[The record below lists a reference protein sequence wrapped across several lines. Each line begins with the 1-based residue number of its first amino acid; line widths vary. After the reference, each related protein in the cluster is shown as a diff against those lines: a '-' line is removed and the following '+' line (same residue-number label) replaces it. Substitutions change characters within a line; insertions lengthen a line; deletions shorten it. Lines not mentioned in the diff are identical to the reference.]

1 MTSLKKR
8 SGRTAAACVL
18 PSDAAPPEARFALT
32 PSLDRHLQTLAWCQ
46 LEEARGAPVR
56 DAGIEAAARAA
67 APDLPGRIAA
77 RAAAFAGREGI
88 AVLLGRHQAR
98 ERALRR
104 LLCLAGVVAGI
115 VAARF
120 LPEGLP
126 ARANVVALLGA
137 LLLPN
142 LLSLALWLGLQA
154 GAALRGRGVA
164 ATWLG
169 EALERLADRA
179 GSALPGGG
187 DEAARAVQRAL
198 REFHFDHPA
207 GRARLAGLSHLF
219 WLFLALG
226 SMLGCWWLLMLRQVD
241 FHWGSTLLTE
251 DQVARA
257 LALVGAP
264 LGWLGLAVPDAA
276 DIAASRVDA
285 GPQPSGLRMRWGWFV
300 LGSLGVWGVLPRL
313 AALLACLLGGRW
325 FLRRTRLDLA
335 RPGFLRLRELLAP
348 PVPASRILDA
358 DDAPTGPREVV
369 DEAPPAPPPAGSA
382 WLTLERALPV
392 GADARDL
399 GAVLDRGGQQ
409 RVLAALADAQDWPAL
424 VIQAPLVVTPDR
436 GLVQFV
442 AALVAAARRPVYLRV
457 ADDGHTGFGAAERA
471 ARIDDW
477 RSLAHAAGIPPARVD
492 ACGVTAP

>member
-1 MTSLKKR
+1 M
-8 SGRTAAACVL
+8 
-18 PSDAAPPEARFALT
+18 T
-32 PSLDRHLQTLAWCQ
+32 PSLDRHLQTQAWCQ

-56 DAGIEAAARAA
+56 DAAIEVAARAA

-77 RAAAFAGREGI
+77 RAAAFASREEI
-88 AVLLGRHQAR
+88 AALLRRHRVR
-98 ERALRR
+98 ERAGRR
-104 LLCLAGVVAGI
+104 LLCLAGLAAGI

-120 LPEGLP
+120 LPEGP
-126 ARANVVALLGA
+126 AARANVVALLGA

-169 EALERLADRA
+169 EALERLVDRA
-179 GSALPGGG
+179 GSALPGGRG
-187 DEAARAVQRAL
+187 EAARAVQRAL
-198 REFHFDHPA
+198 REFHFEHPA
-207 GRARLAGLSHLF
+207 GRARLASLSHLF

-264 LGWLGLAVPDAA
+264 LGGLGLAVPDTA
-276 DIAASRVDA
+276 DIAASRLDA
-285 GPQPSGLRMRWGWFV
+285 GSQPSGLRMRWAWFV

-313 AALLACLLGGRW
+313 VALLACLLAGRW

-348 PVPASRILDA
+348 PAPASRILDA
-358 DDAPTGPREVV
+358 DDAPDGPRVLV
-369 DEAPPAPPPAGSA
+369 DEALPAPPPAGSA
-382 WLTLERALPV
+382 WVTLERTLPV
-392 GADARDL
+392 GADALDF
-399 GAVLDRGGQQ
+399 GAVLDRSGQQ
-409 RVLAALADAQDWPAL
+409 RVLAALAAAQDWPAL
-424 VIQAPLVVTPDR
+424 VVQAPLVVTPDR
-436 GLVQFV
+436 GIAQFV

-457 ADDGHTGFGAAERA
+457 ADDGDAEFGEAERA
-471 ARIDDW
+471 ERIGDW
-477 RSLAHAAGIPPARVD
+477 RSLARAAGIPPARFD
-492 ACGVTAP
+492 ASGVAAP